1 MKAIITGGGTGG
13 HLFPAIA
20 LAEELRSRRTD
31 VSLLFVGVEGGIE
44 ASLLAT
50 RGWDF
55 EGIRASGLQGKRLL
69 SRIRSLT
76 LIPSGLIRSLSILR
90 RFRPDVVVGFGGY
103 ASAAMV
109 LSGVLARV
117 PTVIHEQNALPGLA
131 NRWLGR
137 IVDSVAVA
145 FEEASDFFPKSK
157 VRVTGNPVRAE
168 LFGVSRAEAA
178 TRLGLDPNR
187 FTLLIFGGSQGAHRL
202 NQAVM
207 EALPKLTDER
217 ERIQFIHATGPRDLS
232 LVRQGYDAL
241 GYSAAVEPFFQAMA
255 VAYAIA
261 DLCFCRAGAG
271 TVAELCALGK
281 PSVLVPFPFAA
292 NDHQRYNAEA
302 LVASGGARM
311 VLDHDLSGATVAE
324 IIRTF
329 LRDREG
335 LEVMAHRAKSL
346 EKPDAAI
353 RLADLVTLTA
363 CQAPGAKLYVGFQV
377 SHARFHVGDPK
388 PKTRNPKLETGNCG
402 HV

>member
-1 MKAIITGGGTGG
+1 MRAIIAGGGTGG

-20 LAEELRSRRTD
+20 LAEELRSRMTD
-31 VSLLFVGVEGGIE
+31 LPLLFVGVEGGVE

-55 EGIRASGLQGKRLL
+55 EGIRASGLQGKRFL
-69 SRIRSLT
+69 SRLRSLT

-103 ASAAMV
+103 ASAAIV
-109 LSGVLARV
+109 LSGVLARI
-117 PTVIHEQNALPGLA
+117 PTVIHEQNAMPGLA
-131 NRWLGR
+131 NRWLGK
-137 IVDSVAVA
+137 IVDRVAVA
-145 FEEASDFFPKSK
+145 FDEASDFFPKSK

-168 LFGVSRAEAA
+168 LFGVSRAEAV
-178 TRLGLDPNR
+178 TRLDLDPDR
-187 FTLLIFGGSQGAHRL
+187 LTLLIFGGSQGAHRL

-207 EALPKLTDER
+207 EALPMLTDER

-232 LVRQGYDAL
+232 FVRQGYDAQ
-241 GYSAAVEPFFQAMA
+241 GCRAVVEPFFQVMA
-255 VAYAIA
+255 TAYAVA

-302 LVASGGARM
+302 LVAAGGARM
-311 VLDHDLSGATVAE
+311 VLDCDLSGAKVAE
-324 IIRTF
+324 IIRTC

-335 LEVMAHRAKSL
+335 REVMARSATAL
-346 EKPDAAI
+346 AKPDAAS
-353 RLADLVTLTA
+353 RLADLVTQTA
-363 CQAPGAKLYVGFQV
+363 RRASGAKLQV
-377 SHARFHVGDPK
+377 FRPELRRGTRDCEHV
-388 PKTRNPKLETGNCG
+388 
-402 HV
+402 

>member
-20 LAEELRSRRTD
+20 LAEELRSRQAD
-31 VSLLFVGVEGGIE
+31 LSLLFVGVEGGVE
-44 ASLLAT
+44 ATLLAT

-55 EGIRASGLQGKRLL
+55 EGIKASGLQGKRLL
-69 SRIRSLT
+69 SRLRSLM

-103 ASAAMV
+103 ASAAMT
-109 LSGVLARV
+109 LSGVLTRV

-137 IVDSVAVA
+137 FVDRVAVA
-145 FEEASDFFPKSK
+145 FEEASDFFPKGS
-157 VRVTGNPVRAE
+157 VLVTGNPVRTE
-168 LFGVSRAEAA
+168 LFGVSRTEAA

-187 FTLLIFGGSQGAHRL
+187 FTLLIFGGSQGAHGL
-202 NQAVM
+202 NRAVM
-207 EALPKLTDER
+207 EALPQLTDER

-232 LVRQGYDAL
+232 AVRQGYDAL
-241 GYSAAVEPFFQAMA
+241 GCPAVVEPFFQAMA
-255 VAYAIA
+255 VAYAAA
-261 DLCFCRAGAG
+261 DLCLCRAGAG

-302 LVASGGARM
+302 LIASGGARM
-311 VLDHDLSGATVAE
+311 VLDRELSGAAVAE
-324 IIRTF
+324 LIRTF

-335 LEVMAHRAKSL
+335 LEAMARGAKAL
-346 EKPDAAI
+346 AKPDAAA

-363 CQAPGAKLYVGFQV
+363 ARVPGAKFQV
-377 SHARFHVGDPK
+377 TSPELRSG
-388 PKTRNPKLETGNCG
+388 TRSCG

>member
-1 MKAIITGGGTGG
+1 MKAIIAGGGTGG

-20 LAEELRSRRTD
+20 LAEELRSRWAD
-31 VSLLFVGVEGGIE
+31 LPLLFVGVEGGVE

-55 EGIRASGLQGKRLL
+55 EGIKASGLQGKRFL
-69 SRIRSLT
+69 SRMRSLS
-76 LIPSGLIRSLSILR
+76 LIPLGLIRSLSILR

-103 ASAAMV
+103 ASVAMV

-137 IVDSVAVA
+137 VVDHVAVA
-145 FEEASDFFPKSK
+145 FDEAADFFPKRK

-168 LFGVSRAEAA
+168 LFGISGAEAV
-178 TRLGLDPNR
+178 TRLDLDPDR
-187 FTLLIFGGSQGAHRL
+187 LTILIFGGSQGAHRL

-207 EALPKLTDER
+207 EALPTLADWR
-217 ERIQFIHATGPRDLS
+217 ERIQFIHATGPRDLAS
-232 LVRQGYDAL
+232 VRQGYDAG
-241 GYSAAVEPFFQAMA
+241 GYRAVVEPFFQAMA
-255 VAYAIA
+255 MAYAAA

-281 PSVLVPFPFAA
+281 PSVLIPFPFAA

-311 VLDHDLSGATVAE
+311 VLDRELNGATVAE

-329 LRDREG
+329 LRNREG
-335 LEVMAHRAKSL
+335 LEAMARRAKTL
-346 EKPDAAI
+346 AKPDAAI
-353 RLADLVTLTA
+353 RLADLVTRTA
-363 CQAPGAKLYVGFQV
+363 SRGSRAKLRLLGPDLQ
-377 SHARFHVGDPK
+377 SG
-388 PKTRNPKLETGNCG
+388 TRNCG